1 MVPLRWR
8 DEVFASELH
17 TAVPWQTGLQ
27 RGAALEENSDAI
39 LVNEEGFY
47 YVYSQ
52 VYYTDK
58 TFAMGHII
66 IRRKKNIVGDELQDV
81 TLFRCI
87 QNMNMQ
93 FPYNTCYTAGI
104 VKLEEGDRV
113 ELLIPRKSAHISLD
127 GDSTFF
133 GAIKLMHSARSVRS
147 GTTFSAWAEDLLS
160 RARETEEEQMIS
172 LCERHPLATLR
183 GCHGNGKRVNELHH
197 GDGEVSEC
205 EIDSVARRNG
215 WEKKEAR
222 FSFASAPLWQDNV
235 EDGGGGGGESGE
247 ELGWGGEGVCTG
259 GGVRGM
265 PITGTTIARA
275 AVMVG
280 DAGRAIWSPAPD
292 EPAETGSESR
302 CFQLCKVFRPQDMEI
317 EQCLLDSLP
326 LGQRQRLVR
335 RMRSDQIRAYYER
348 ESAPPHRPRP
358 KHRKRKRIS
367 FSATDVLQDAVTRH
381 DDKE

>member
-133 GAIKLMHSARSVRS
+133 GAIKLKNPGDAHMQN
-147 GTTFSAWAEDLLS
+147 
-160 RARETEEEQMIS
+160 ET
-172 LCERHPLATLR
+172 LAYI
-183 GCHGNGKRVNELHH
+183 
-197 GDGEVSEC
+197 SEC
-205 EIDSVARRNG
+205 
-215 WEKKEAR
+215 
-222 FSFASAPLWQDNV
+222 L
-235 EDGGGGGGESGE
+235 
-247 ELGWGGEGVCTG
+247 
-259 GGVRGM
+259 GVR
-265 PITGTTIARA
+265 
-275 AVMVG
+275 
-280 DAGRAIWSPAPD
+280 
-292 EPAETGSESR
+292 
-302 CFQLCKVFRPQDMEI
+302 Q
-317 EQCLLDSLP
+317 
-326 LGQRQRLVR
+326 
-335 RMRSDQIRAYYER
+335 
-348 ESAPPHRPRP
+348 
-358 KHRKRKRIS
+358 
-367 FSATDVLQDAVTRH
+367 
-381 DDKE
+381 